1 MGLQQQ
7 MNAQMNALMQ
17 QQFNATQAQQAK
29 MAPGMMNAAGLDPAR
44 YIEDHDYRAAK
55 DLINETI
62 SHYNQEDEDA
72 DKLD

>member
-17 QQFNATQAQQAK
+17 QQFNATL
-29 MAPGMMNAAGLDPAR
+29 NAAGLDPAR